1 MFVTPLS
8 ALNVERALY
17 NQLLYILCEP
27 FGKKKNWKFTTKYN
41 LHSFVFPF
49 CMHDVYMVQPAAAA
63 SQLIFMAL
71 SLGVNVVVFS
81 RVENSRISSIQKDCS
96 D

>member
-1 MFVTPLS
+1 M
-8 ALNVERALY
+8 LNVLCIISY
-17 NQLLYILCEP
+17 SIFFVNLLV
-27 FGKKKNWKFTTKYN
+27 KKKNWKFTTKYN